1 MTVEISAFQI
11 VPNCTVSDVLSGVA
25 QGQLVCAAVAMSAGT
40 QLAKDSIHHEMPRTR
55 FDHSAEFCGDVS
67 AQSSCFT
74 F

>member
-40 QLAKDSIHHEMPRTR
+40 NSPKILFIMNGTYSGLY
-55 FDHSAEFCGDVS
+55 HSAEFCGDVS